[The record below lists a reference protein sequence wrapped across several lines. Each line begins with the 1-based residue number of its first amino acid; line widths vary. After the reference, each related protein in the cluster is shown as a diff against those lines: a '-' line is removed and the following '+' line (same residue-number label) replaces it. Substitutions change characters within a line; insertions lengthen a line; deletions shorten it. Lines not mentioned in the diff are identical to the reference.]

1 MLFPLGNMGYDF
13 VETGNRLAAR
23 CALMLYYSLSYGCRW
38 LLEQPHGSTA
48 CHHPRLDEIFSN
60 LPIFQTRIW
69 GGAYAADTSAATP
82 KRHVLYSND
91 ANLLSRLS
99 TAAGHLTGEEL
110 SALSGE
116 KLVRKRKRDD
126 GTETWTGNK
135 DTMTK
140 SQYGPQLFQK
150 KRR

>member
-1 MLFPLGNMGYDF
+1 MK
-13 VETGNRLAAR
+13 TGNRLAAR
-23 CALMLYYSLSYGCRW
+23 CALMLYYSLSCGCRV

-48 CHHPRLDEIFSN
+48 CHHPRLDGIFSN

-69 GGAYAADTSAATP
+69 GGAYAADTCAATP

-91 ANLLSRLS
+91 ASLLSRLS

-140 SQYGPQLFQK
+140 SQ
-150 KRR
+150 